1 MLFESLIWMEEEEHS
16 VDVPRAASAADF
28 RDAPGDGSF
37 GGPCQASD
45 EVVAQTLA
53 AAADRMAEALRE
65 L

>member
-1 MLFESLIWMEEEEHS
+1 MLFESLSWMEEEEHS

-45 EVVAQTLA
+45 EVMDRILA
-53 AAADRMAEALRE
+53 AAVDGIAEALRG